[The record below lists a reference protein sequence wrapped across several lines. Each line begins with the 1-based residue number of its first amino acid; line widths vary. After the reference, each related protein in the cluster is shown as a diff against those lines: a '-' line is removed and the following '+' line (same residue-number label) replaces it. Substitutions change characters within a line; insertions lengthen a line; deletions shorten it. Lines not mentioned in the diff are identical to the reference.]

1 MEDNVLRDCTTPA
14 TRLSCSLEP
23 VPGRTQHPSSKLHSY
38 NAGERPEEI
47 VKSDYDSSDTNCRFE
62 RVDSDKS
69 DPDHRQGAADNPDN
83 PEWED
88 RGRSESGA
96 ETSDPG
102 TLSEQT
108 ELFPINRERA
118 KYIEVSQ

>member
-1 MEDNVLRDCTTPA
+1 MEDNVLRDCTTLA

-38 NAGERPEEI
+38 NAGERPKEI

-83 PEWED
+83 PKCED
-88 RGRSESGA
+88 RERSESGE
-96 ETSDPG
+96 ETSDQG

-108 ELFPINRERA
+108 ELFPINCERA
-118 KYIEVSQ
+118 KYIEVIQ

>member
-1 MEDNVLRDCTTPA
+1 MEDNVLRDCTTLA

-38 NAGERPEEI
+38 NAGERTEEI

-83 PEWED
+83 PKCED
-88 RGRSESGA
+88 RERSESGE
-96 ETSDPG
+96 ETSDQG

-108 ELFPINRERA
+108 ELFPINCERA
-118 KYIEVSQ
+118 KYIEVIQ